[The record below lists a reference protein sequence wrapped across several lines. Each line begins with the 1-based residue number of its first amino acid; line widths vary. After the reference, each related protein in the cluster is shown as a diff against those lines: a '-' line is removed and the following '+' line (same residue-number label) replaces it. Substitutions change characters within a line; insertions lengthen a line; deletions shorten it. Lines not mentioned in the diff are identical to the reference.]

1 MNPTLNH
8 FNPVVRLALSV
19 MMFLQFFIWGSWYVT
34 APNYLGTIGF
44 NATDFGWTYSVGPI
58 AGMLSPILVG
68 VLADRFFS
76 AQKVLAILHLL
87 GGGIMLAAA
96 EGMEAGFKPSSI
108 NSLFFAYM
116 LAYYPS
122 LALANTIAMRNM
134 PNPER
139 QFPGVR
145 ALGGIGWI
153 IAGVGLSAF
162 GWGTKIEMF
171 RLAACASFVLGGF
184 AFFLP
189 DTPPSGSRSGSL
201 REMFS
206 LDALVLLK
214 NRSYQVFIICSTLI
228 CIPLAFY
235 YQITSRLVEM
245 VDFGGSGILQSLK
258 SLLQMGDVIGATM
271 SLGQVSEIIFMLV
284 MPFFFARLGV
294 KWMLAVGMLAW
305 IARYTLFALGAPDQ
319 IRWMI
324 LIGILLHGVCYDFFF
339 VTGQIFT
346 DRIAPKELRGQA
358 QGMLVFFTLGVGMFV
373 GAQVAGRVESFC
385 TTAESRAFASEI
397 TLLQLEAQTLEQ
409 GAGEK
414 DSHSA
419 TGQRISEIRNKE
431 IPALRKSELEAID
444 WKPLWGIPAAFAGIV
459 LLAFLM
465 LFKSPQPLTKHV

>member
-1 MNPTLNH
+1 
-8 FNPVVRLALSV
+8 
-19 MMFLQFFIWGSWYVT
+19 
-34 APNYLGTIGF
+34 
-44 NATDFGWTYSVGPI
+44 
-58 AGMLSPILVG
+58 
-68 VLADRFFS
+68 
-76 AQKVLAILHLL
+76 
-87 GGGIMLAAA
+87 
-96 EGMEAGFKPSSI
+96 
-108 NSLFFAYM
+108 
-116 LAYYPS
+116 
-122 LALANTIAMRNM
+122 
-134 PNPER
+134 
-139 QFPGVR
+139 
-145 ALGGIGWI
+145 
-153 IAGVGLSAF
+153 
-162 GWGTKIEMF
+162 
-171 RLAACASFVLGGF
+171 
-184 AFFLP
+184 
-189 DTPPSGSRSGSL
+189 
-201 REMFS
+201 
-206 LDALVLLK
+206 
-214 NRSYQVFIICSTLI
+214 
-228 CIPLAFY
+228 
-235 YQITSRLVEM
+235 
-245 VDFGGSGILQSLK
+245 
-258 SLLQMGDVIGATM
+258 
-271 SLGQVSEIIFMLV
+271 MLV

-465 LFKSPQPLTKHV
+465 LFKSPQPLTKHA